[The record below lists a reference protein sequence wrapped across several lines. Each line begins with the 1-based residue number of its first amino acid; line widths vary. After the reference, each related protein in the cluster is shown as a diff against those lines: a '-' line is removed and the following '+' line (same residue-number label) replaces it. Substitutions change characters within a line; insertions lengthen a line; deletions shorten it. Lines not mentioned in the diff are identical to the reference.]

1 MLLSILIILLALAL
15 LAKGGDLFVDS
26 SLNIGRALRVPR
38 FVIGGTLVSLAT
50 TMPELVVSTVASSV
64 NDPGIAIGNAIGSCI
79 CNVGLIVGTVA
90 LVSSPIR
97 VVRWDFIKRV
107 AWMASAGAL
116 VVIFTWNRALSRP
129 LAAVLLMLA
138 LAYLAWDYFGIRR
151 QQGMAIDDDLE
162 ERGGLVRPL
171 GQFGLGLLLIVGGSW
186 LLVDS
191 GQLLAES
198 LGVPSGI
205 IGLSVV
211 AIGTSLPEFV
221 TGLSAARKGV
231 PDLSLG
237 NIIGAN
243 VLNLFLVVG
252 LSGAINPL
260 ALDCFTQLYS
270 YSWLGIFFVAVT
282 GMGFR
287 TGCFDR
293 RDGLFLL
300 GLYVCYVT
308 GLAVVPMVAP
318 AL

>member
-1 MLLSILIILLALAL
+1 MLLSILVIILALAF

-26 SLNIGRALRVPR
+26 SLTIGRVLRVPR

-50 TMPELVVSTVASSV
+50 TMPELVVSAVASSV
-64 NDPGIAIGNAIGSCI
+64 NDPGIAIGNAIGSSI
-79 CNVGLIVGTVA
+79 CNVGLIVGAVA
-90 LVSSPIR
+90 LVSPPIQ
-97 VVRWDFIKRV
+97 VVRSDFIERI
-107 AWMASAGAL
+107 AWMGSAGAL
-116 VVIFTWNRALSRP
+116 VVIFTWNRTLSQP
-129 LAAVLLMLA
+129 LAAVLLGLA
-138 LAYLAWDYFGIRR
+138 LAYLVWDCLGIWR
-151 QQGMAIDDDLE
+151 QPGMAIDGNLE
-162 ERGGLVRPL
+162 ERDGFVSSL

-191 GQLLAES
+191 GQLLAEL

-221 TGLSAARKGV
+221 TGLSSARRGV

-252 LSGAINPL
+252 LSGSIRPL
-260 ALDCFTQLYS
+260 TLDPVTQFYS
-270 YSWLGIFFVAVT
+270 YGWLGIFFVVLT

-287 TGCFDR
+287 RGCFDR
-293 RDGLFLL
+293 RKGVFLL
-300 GLYVCYVT
+300 GLYACYVI
-308 GLAVVPMVAP
+308 GLVVVPMVAP